1 MSRAGI
7 VTVAGKPNAGK
18 STLLNRL
25 VGEKLAIT
33 SPKPQ
38 STRHRVVGLRTAD
51 DTQMVVLDTPGLLD
65 PKDLLHEAMRGAS
78 LAAVRDA
85 DVIVYVVDANALN
98 QGALRAWA
106 RSRVRAVSVDSNP
119 GDEVDAGVT
128 EQVSATDTER
138 NTEAADESATERVD
152 GEPDDRAAIA
162 DATGVPDA
170 VIDASAAELALQ
182 GLSAELIDALR
193 RARQPPDAP
202 TVATPVAHATVR
214 HGSAQAASKAA
225 AASPGTVAT
234 RAGAETP
241 AESPADA
248 LPWPTFLEAASL
260 ERAPRARVLTV
271 LNKSDILPADIVSA
285 LQQLGPDVLT
295 MSALTGDGI
304 DPLVSAVTEQLPES
318 PYLYPADEISTLPMR
333 FFCAEFV
340 RETALEQ
347 LGDELPHALAC
358 AIDEYR
364 EGSSPL
370 YIRAV
375 LYVERESQK
384 AIVIGA
390 GGQRIKQL
398 GRAARVK
405 IEQFVGEPVYLD
417 LWVKVLANWR
427 RKRGAVTRLGY
438 GDPNANHPA

>member
-38 STRHRVVGLRTAD
+38 STRHRVVGLRSQD
-51 DTQMVVLDTPGLLD
+51 ETQMVILDTPGLLD
-65 PKDLLHEAMRGAS
+65 PRDLLHEAMRGAS

-85 DVIVYVVDANALN
+85 DVLVYVVDVSAIREHVLV
-98 QGALRAWA
+98 AWA
-106 RSRVRAVSVDSNP
+106 
-119 GDEVDAGVT
+119 
-128 EQVSATDTER
+128 EQ
-138 NTEAADESATERVD
+138 
-152 GEPDDRAAIA
+152 
-162 DATGVPDA
+162 
-170 VIDASAAELALQ
+170 
-182 GLSAELIDALR
+182 
-193 RARQPPDAP
+193 
-202 TVATPVAHATVR
+202 
-214 HGSAQAASKAA
+214 QAANPEQA
-225 AASPGTVAT
+225 V
-234 RAGAETP
+234 P
-241 AESPADA
+241 A
-248 LPWPTFLEAASL
+248 PWPSFLEAASL
-260 ERAPRARVLTV
+260 ERAPRAPLLTV
-271 LNKSDILPADIVSA
+271 LNKCDQLPPA
-285 LQQLGPDVLT
+285 LVASLRVAHPGVLVL
-295 MSALTGDGI
+295 SALTGDGL
-304 DPLVSAVTEQLPES
+304 DPLVTAITERLPES

-340 RETALEQ
+340 RETAMEQ

-375 LYVERESQK
+375 LYVERDSQK

-390 GGQRIKQL
+390 GGQQIKKL

-438 GDPNANHPA
+438 GDPASKHGT